1 MVLLTEFLKKG
12 ASVNAVL
19 SFALPLISNCTLPL
33 LGCLIDLMFILVT
46 VALILVLISK
56 RSRYVR
62 HTIDLK
68 KKSFCSWFPC
78 LCFPPNVSGDDA
90 FIRLGLLAFTCSG
103 LRVDRFLLLSSYL
116 LYFHIGNFLN

>member
-68 KKSFCSWFPC
+68 KKKLLFVVSLSLFSTKCFRGRRFHSFGAFGFYLQW
-78 LCFPPNVSGDDA
+78 PPS
-90 FIRLGLLAFTCSG
+90 R
-103 LRVDRFLLLSSYL
+103 
-116 LYFHIGNFLN
+116 